1 MAVSP
6 KLYVNKPKKAH
17 LQQHQQHQQHQQQQ
31 ASAPTPASPS
41 SSSSM
46 ASSTSAGSAAP
57 PPQPPKESFIRRY
70 KYLWPMLLAVNFS
83 IGAYL
88 FMRTKKKD
96 VGTDEEGEMLDVP
109 GASIS
114 TAATIAVSE
123 KVMSDVPG
131 TSVSTAAA
139 IAASEKEKEV
149 TTTPTLQPV
158 IVRESIPENQQ
169 RELFKWMLEE
179 KRRVKPKDQEEKR
192 RIDEEKAILKHF
204 IRAKSIP
211 IL

>member
-6 KLYVNKPKKAH
+6 KLYYNKPKKAQ
-17 LQQHQQHQQHQQQQ
+17 LKQIQQQQ
-31 ASAPTPASPS
+31 ASSPTPVSAPTVP
-41 SSSSM
+41 SSM
-46 ASSTSAGSAAP
+46 ARGAAP

-70 KYLWPMLLAVNFS
+70 KYLWPMLLVVNFS

-96 VGTDEEGEMLDVP
+96 VGTEEAEILDVP

-114 TAATIAVSE
+114 TVAA
-123 KVMSDVPG
+123 
-131 TSVSTAAA
+131 STV
-139 IAASEKEKEV
+139 SEKEKEV
-149 TTTPTLQPV
+149 TATPTLQPV
-158 IVRESIPENQQ
+158 IVREPIPENQQ

-179 KRRVKPKDQEEKR
+179 KRRVKPKDQEEKK

-211 IL
+211 VL

>member
-6 KLYVNKPKKAH
+6 KLYVNKPKKAQLKQH
-17 LQQHQQHQQHQQQQ
+17 QHQQ
-31 ASAPTPASPS
+31 ASSPTPA
-41 SSSSM
+41 SSSM
-46 ASSTSAGSAAP
+46 ASSSMASGAAP

-88 FMRTKKKD
+88 LMRTKKKD
-96 VGTDEEGEMLDVP
+96 VGSEEGEILEVP
-109 GASIS
+109 GASNS
-114 TAATIAVSE
+114 TVSMSAVH
-123 KVMSDVPG
+123 G
-131 TSVSTAAA
+131 ASVSTAAA
-139 IAASEKEKEV
+139 VAVSEKEKEV
-149 TTTPTLQPV
+149 TSTPTLQSV
-158 IVRESIPENQQ
+158 TVREPIPENQQ

-179 KRRVKPKDQEEKR
+179 KRKVKPKDQEEKK

-211 IL
+211 VL

>member
-6 KLYVNKPKKAH
+6 KLYVNKPKKAQ
-17 LQQHQQHQQHQQQQ
+17 LKQQQQ
-31 ASAPTPASPS
+31 QKASAPTPAPPS

-46 ASSTSAGSAAP
+46 ASSTAAGSAAP

-70 KYLWPMLLAVNFS
+70 KYIWPMLLAVNFS

-96 VGTDEEGEMLDVP
+96 VGTDEEGEILDVP

-114 TAATIAVSE
+114 TAATIAGSG
-123 KVMSDVPG
+123 KKMSDVPG

-149 TTTPTLQPV
+149 TTTPTLPV
-158 IVRESIPENQQ
+158 IVREPIPENQQ

-204 IRAKSIP
+204 IRANSIP
-211 IL
+211 VL

>member
-6 KLYVNKPKKAH
+6 KLYVNKPKKAQ
-17 LQQHQQHQQHQQQQ
+17 LKQNQQQH
-31 ASAPTPASPS
+31 ASSPTPPPPT
-41 SSSSM
+41 SSM
-46 ASSTSAGSAAP
+46 TSSTPP

-96 VGTDEEGEMLDVP
+96 VGTEEGEMLDVP
-109 GASIS
+109 
-114 TAATIAVSE
+114 AA
-123 KVMSDVPG
+123 
-131 TSVSTAAA
+131 SVSTAAA
-139 IAASEKEKEV
+139 SAVIEKEMEV
-149 TTTPTLQPV
+149 TTPPPLQPV
-158 IVRESIPENQQ
+158 IVREPIPENQQ

-179 KRRVKPKDQEEKR
+179 KRRVKPKDPEEKR

-211 IL
+211 VL

>member
-1 MAVSP
+1 MAEPP
-6 KLYVNKPKKAH
+6 KLYVNKPKKAQ
-17 LQQHQQHQQHQQQQ
+17 LKQIQQQQ
-31 ASAPTPASPS
+31 ASSPTTPPAPP
-41 SSSSM
+41 SSM
-46 ASSTSAGSAAP
+46 ASSSMARGAAP

-70 KYLWPMLLAVNFS
+70 KYLWPMLLVVNFS

-96 VGTDEEGEMLDVP
+96 MGTEEGEIDVP

-114 TAATIAVSE
+114 TVAA
-123 KVMSDVPG
+123 
-131 TSVSTAAA
+131 STV
-139 IAASEKEKEV
+139 SEKEKEV
-149 TTTPTLQPV
+149 AATPTLQPM
-158 IVRESIPENQQ
+158 IVREPIPENQQ

-179 KRRVKPKDQEEKR
+179 KRRIKPKDQEEKK

-211 IL
+211 VL

>member
-1 MAVSP
+1 MGVSP
-6 KLYVNKPKKAH
+6 KLYVNKPKKAQ
-17 LQQHQQHQQHQQQQ
+17 LKQHQQQQ
-31 ASAPTPASPS
+31 ASSPPPPPS

-46 ASSTSAGSAAP
+46 ASSASARSAAP
-57 PPQPPKESFIRRY
+57 PPQPPKESFVRRY

-96 VGTDEEGEMLDVP
+96 VGTEEGEMPYVP
-109 GASIS
+109 SAAST
-114 TAATIAVSE
+114 TAAMAV
-123 KVMSDVPG
+123 G
-131 TSVSTAAA
+131 
-139 IAASEKEKEV
+139 EKEKEV
-149 TTTPTLQPV
+149 TKEVATPPPVLPV
-158 IVRESIPENQQ
+158 IVREPIPENQQ

-179 KRRVKPKDQEEKR
+179 KRRVKPKDHEEKR

-211 IL
+211 VL

>member
-17 LQQHQQHQQHQQQQ
+17 LKQHQQQQ
-31 ASAPTPASPS
+31 TSSPTPAPPS
-41 SSSSM
+41 SMSSSSM
-46 ASSTSAGSAAP
+46 AGSAGP

-96 VGTDEEGEMLDVP
+96 VGTEEGE
-109 GASIS
+109 
-114 TAATIAVSE
+114 
-123 KVMSDVPG
+123 MSDVPG
-131 TSVSTAAA
+131 ASVSTAAA
-139 IAASEKEKEV
+139 ITVSEKEKEG

-158 IVRESIPENQQ
+158 IVREPIPEIQQ

-204 IRAKSIP
+204 IRTKSIP
-211 IL
+211 LL